1 MQNLL
6 GRRQLLG
13 AAAALMSGLVRP
25 AMASNAPRVLSLD
38 NIHTGERLKAEYW
51 ANGVYH
57 VDALRE
63 INKVLRD
70 FRTGEIH
77 PIEVRLLDLLAMLHS
92 GMETAVP
99 FQVISGYRSP
109 ATNAGLRQAGHTG
122 VASRSLHMDGIA
134 IDVRI
139 PGKPLLGLHRAALSL
154 RGGGVGFYPKSNF
167 VHVDIGRV
175 RSWSGA

>member
-1 MQNLL
+1 MTTML
-6 GRRQLLG
+6 GRRQFLG
-13 AAAALMSGLVRP
+13 AAAALMSGCGHP
-25 AMASNAPRVLSLD
+25 ALAGNAPRVLSFD

-51 ANGVYH
+51 TNGVYNS
-57 VDALRE
+57 DALRE

-77 PIEVRLLDLLAMLHS
+77 PIEVRLLDLLVQLHGEMEAAM
-92 GMETAVP
+92 P

-109 ATNAGLRQAGHTG
+109 ATNAGLRQAGHAG
-122 VASRSLHMDGIA
+122 VASRSLHMDGVA

-139 PGKPLLGLHRAALSL
+139 PGKPLSGLHRAALSL
-154 RGGGVGFYPKSNF
+154 RGGGVGYYPTSNF